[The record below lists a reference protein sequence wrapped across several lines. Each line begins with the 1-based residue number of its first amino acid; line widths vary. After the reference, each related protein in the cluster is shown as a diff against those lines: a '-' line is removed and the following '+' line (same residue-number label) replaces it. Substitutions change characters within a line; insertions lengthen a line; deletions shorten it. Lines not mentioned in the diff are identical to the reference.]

1 MNGKKFEEI
10 RQEISLVKYIERKS
24 TEPAQEF
31 SENPNSFKQR
41 IEATNQE
48 INRERQII
56 EREFSSLK
64 TPKSSPLEK
73 ISFPDP
79 LPPEAEKILAHQSE
93 ILKDLATSQADT
105 ERKVVAS
112 KNSFAERKAALHKK
126 FLEFKG
132 G

>member
-1 MNGKKFEEI
+1 MNGKKFEEV
-10 RQEISLVKYIERKS
+10 RQEISLAKYIERKS

-31 SENPNSFKQR
+31 SENPSAFEQR
-41 IEATNQE
+41 IKATNQE

-56 EREFSSLK
+56 EQEFFSLK

-73 ISFPDP
+73 ISFSDP
-79 LPPEAEKILAHQSE
+79 LPLEAEKILAHQSE
-93 ILKDLATSQADT
+93 ILKDLVTSQVDT